1 MQHDEPVPLDR
12 SFSSV
17 PGSATASDEQEVI
30 EGWGLYEPKRWPQI
44 DEGYRSVI
52 LAEAG
57 AGKTFEMRA
66 RALCHEERGHF
77 AFFMRIEDID
87 QDFESAFEVGSAESF
102 KQWLASQGEAWFYL
116 DSVDEA
122 RLSHPKAFEKAIRRF
137 ATRIRDARL
146 RAHIC
151 IASRPYAWRPRSDYE
166 LVKRHLP
173 FEKPR
178 TEPKGEISEV
188 FNPVGQSESM
198 LEVYGLRPLN
208 EKEIRR
214 FAEHRSTPDIDDM
227 LEELKQLNL
236 LGLAGRP
243 FDLEGI
249 LEKWTTDGALGSRT
263 ELLRHNIESRLK
275 EPDPDR
281 SSRQSLSLEKAR
293 AGARTLAA
301 AVVLTGEAGIRV
313 PDTTY
318 EQKGIDAETVLED
331 WSPRD
336 VQTLLQRPVFD
347 DAIYGAVRFRHRE
360 VREILAADWLL
371 ELLERGNARYA
382 IERRIFRE
390 QYGEEFIAPRL
401 RPVLPWLILED
412 QGICNRA
419 LALDPDIAL
428 EGGDPARL
436 PYPQRKRILAEVV
449 EQIVQEGQKST
460 VHHNSDIDLIAQA
473 DLTDETRT
481 LIDRHADHDDAIFFL
496 GRLVWRGRM
505 LDCLPRLLE
514 IAADSN
520 RGIYARIAAAR
531 AVATCGSVEQQH
543 TLWNCWLSAQTELP
557 RQLLAELLQSGT
569 ADEKSVDLLLES
581 IGKLSAYNR
590 YKPTGLRNALH
601 SFIDRIRCPQNP
613 DAQQPLARLVEVL
626 AGLLDCPP
634 YADARHCRISEQ
646 FVWLLSA
653 ATHAVERLVSARS
666 NEAFVDTAITIM
678 LKNSAAREWRVPGL
692 DDYEVRLGELV
703 PAWPELNDAL
713 FWHSIDAARA
723 RLENEGKRLDSD
735 WPVQWPRHYWS
746 FETVTLPRVLDW
758 VKSRRRE
765 DDRLVALSL
774 AFRIH
779 GQGGGTQES
788 IEQLRAVATGDAT
801 LERRLD
807 EMLNPPV
814 SEAEEKWRQRD
825 LERRQQQERRNRELE
840 HERSEWIERLKADP
854 DCVRN
859 PPGLRP
865 GQISN
870 NQCWL
875 FREVEGSG
883 QRTHRSEGADW
894 ESLIVDFGEDVASAY
909 RDAATDHWRNYKPIF
924 RSEGAAAANGYI
936 GVPLLFAM
944 AGLEIEAREE
954 DGFPQNLSESV
965 VRHALRYTFWEMN
978 GFPSWLEAMYRV
990 HPEAVMEVLQT
1001 ELFWELS
1008 NTHPDQSTSYVLH
1021 DLIHYAPWLHDA
1033 VAEPLLTWVR
1043 ENDPPNDNAL
1053 HYIIG
1058 ILRGGGSG
1066 PGELAKVAQFKIAA
1080 GLPDEHA
1087 PYWYALWV
1095 DAEPVTGVSAVAK
1108 WLDDLGSPDR
1118 SSHAAQVFISVLL
1131 RTLGG
1136 RAFGPDIGNFRTAE
1150 HLKSLYV
1157 LMHSHI
1163 PVGEDTD
1170 RAGRGVYTPELRDNA
1185 QDARNGLFKFL
1196 AELPGKRTHVAITD
1210 LINEHPE
1217 PEYRSWMQKEARK
1230 RAEQDGDLEPFT
1242 AKQVHEFSSRLTRS
1256 PTSHRQLFDLA
1267 VDRLTDIR
1275 NWLEQG
1281 DDSTFRTWKRAE
1293 NETEM
1298 RILVAS
1304 ELNKRRHNTYT
1315 LAQEA
1320 ELANRQRADIWL
1332 QNPNVELPVPIELK
1346 LLDQRW
1352 TGPELCER
1360 LQNQLAGDYLRQGF
1374 DRCGVLLLIWKGSKR
1389 VRRWRV
1395 GGKLVGIDEL
1405 QEALKKYWAKI
1416 ANDFPNIAA
1425 IDVIVLNLDARA
1437 SKSDIQIE
1445 G

>member
-520 RGIYARIAAAR
+520 RGIYARIARCAR
-531 AVATCGSVEQQH
+531 GRHLRIGRTTTHALE
-543 TLWNCWLSAQTELP
+543 
-557 RQLLAELLQSGT
+557 LLAVGS
-569 ADEKSVDLLLES
+569 
-581 IGKLSAYNR
+581 NR
-590 YKPTGLRNALH
+590 VT
-601 SFIDRIRCPQNP
+601 
-613 DAQQPLARLVEVL
+613 
-626 AGLLDCPP
+626 
-634 YADARHCRISEQ
+634 
-646 FVWLLSA
+646 SA
-653 ATHAVERLVSARS
+653 AACRASAER
-666 NEAFVDTAITIM
+666 
-678 LKNSAAREWRVPGL
+678 
-692 DDYEVRLGELV
+692 Y
-703 PAWPELNDAL
+703 
-713 FWHSIDAARA
+713 
-723 RLENEGKRLDSD
+723 
-735 WPVQWPRHYWS
+735 
-746 FETVTLPRVLDW
+746 
-758 VKSRRRE
+758 RRRE
-765 DDRLVALSL
+765 
-774 AFRIH
+774 
-779 GQGGGTQES
+779 
-788 IEQLRAVATGDAT
+788 
-801 LERRLD
+801 
-807 EMLNPPV
+807 
-814 SEAEEKWRQRD
+814 
-825 LERRQQQERRNRELE
+825 
-840 HERSEWIERLKADP
+840 
-854 DCVRN
+854 
-859 PPGLRP
+859 
-865 GQISN
+865 
-870 NQCWL
+870 
-875 FREVEGSG
+875 
-883 QRTHRSEGADW
+883 
-894 ESLIVDFGEDVASAY
+894 
-909 RDAATDHWRNYKPIF
+909 
-924 RSEGAAAANGYI
+924 
-936 GVPLLFAM
+936 
-944 AGLEIEAREE
+944 
-954 DGFPQNLSESV
+954 
-965 VRHALRYTFWEMN
+965 
-978 GFPSWLEAMYRV
+978 
-990 HPEAVMEVLQT
+990 
-1001 ELFWELS
+1001 
-1008 NTHPDQSTSYVLH
+1008 
-1021 DLIHYAPWLHDA
+1021 
-1033 VAEPLLTWVR
+1033 
-1043 ENDPPNDNAL
+1043 
-1053 HYIIG
+1053 
-1058 ILRGGGSG
+1058 
-1066 PGELAKVAQFKIAA
+1066 
-1080 GLPDEHA
+1080 
-1087 PYWYALWV
+1087 
-1095 DAEPVTGVSAVAK
+1095 
-1108 WLDDLGSPDR
+1108 
-1118 SSHAAQVFISVLL
+1118 
-1131 RTLGG
+1131 
-1136 RAFGPDIGNFRTAE
+1136 
-1150 HLKSLYV
+1150 
-1157 LMHSHI
+1157 
-1163 PVGEDTD
+1163 
-1170 RAGRGVYTPELRDNA
+1170 
-1185 QDARNGLFKFL
+1185 
-1196 AELPGKRTHVAITD
+1196 
-1210 LINEHPE
+1210 
-1217 PEYRSWMQKEARK
+1217 
-1230 RAEQDGDLEPFT
+1230 
-1242 AKQVHEFSSRLTRS
+1242 
-1256 PTSHRQLFDLA
+1256 
-1267 VDRLTDIR
+1267 
-1275 NWLEQG
+1275 
-1281 DDSTFRTWKRAE
+1281 
-1293 NETEM
+1293 
-1298 RILVAS
+1298 
-1304 ELNKRRHNTYT
+1304 KRRSV
-1315 LAQEA
+1315 A
-1320 ELANRQRADIWL
+1320 
-1332 QNPNVELPVPIELK
+1332 
-1346 LLDQRW
+1346 
-1352 TGPELCER
+1352 
-1360 LQNQLAGDYLRQGF
+1360 
-1374 DRCGVLLLIWKGSKR
+1374 
-1389 VRRWRV
+1389 
-1395 GGKLVGIDEL
+1395 GIDRQVVCL
-1405 QEALKKYWAKI
+1405 
-1416 ANDFPNIAA
+1416 
-1425 IDVIVLNLDARA
+1425 
-1437 SKSDIQIE
+1437 
-1445 G
+1445 